1 MRAFVKQKPKPVF
14 LHGVGRDVLCT
25 ELGARSLFMAFV
37 AEKIA

>member
-14 LHGVGRDVLCT
+14 LHSVGRDVLCT
-25 ELGARSLFMAFV
+25 ELGLFMAFV